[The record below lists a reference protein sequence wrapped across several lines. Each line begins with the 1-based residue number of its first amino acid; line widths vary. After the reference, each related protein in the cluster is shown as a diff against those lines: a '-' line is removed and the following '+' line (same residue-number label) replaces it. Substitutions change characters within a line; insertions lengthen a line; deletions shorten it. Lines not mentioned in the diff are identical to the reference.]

1 MKYVEILRK
10 FNEKKIKYFSLQDF
24 QEITGLNYDAAR
36 GLLQRYKKK
45 NLIRNPKRGHYFFN
59 DCTPSDYELA
69 NELYCPSYI
78 SMETVLSK
86 NGIIPEII
94 YPIISITTKTTRKFV
109 CQGKQF
115 LYHKIKQQAFDG
127 YYKKENYL
135 IADLEKAVV
144 DYLYFVAL
152 GQKEINSRINLK
164 KINKKRLIKY
174 AKMFNNEKLLRL
186 INKHA

>member
-1 MKYVEILRK
+1 MKYIEILRK

-24 QEITGLNYDAAR
+24 QEITGLNYDAVR

-59 DCTPSDYELA
+59 DYAPSDYELA
-69 NELYCPSYI
+69 NKLYYPSYI
-78 SMETVLSK
+78 SMETILSK

-135 IADLEKAVV
+135 IADLEKAVA